1 MAYFTDA
8 EEVYRWLGGLFE
20 ALAADPELWPSLAAA
35 DLVVQYR
42 YRRPEAQITMRLAP
56 GEPLRL
62 DLGPSDLEADVVMT
76 MDADVAHRF
85 WLGKVNVPVA
95 LARGQMRARGP
106 GGQAAAARCPSCAP
120 PSRATG
126 GCSRRAAGR
135 TSPTCPD

>member
-106 GGQAAAARCPSCAP
+106 VAKLLRLLPVVRPAFPRYQRLLEEGGR
-120 PSRATG
+120 
-126 GCSRRAAGR
+126 
-135 TSPTCPD
+135 PDLADVS